1 MAQERSRGRWTR
13 PLGPM
18 PGFRTCSVD
27 LRSVV
32 CRPRQQNSVQFL
44 VRRHCLM
51 SEKGQSLPKL
61 PAPVPPNVRFSNRP
75 FRAKHFQTIRR
86 CSVDVAHGLALLFGI
101 GAALQLSDLEDEV
114 EQSLQRPC
122 RQTRNGRSKRTCEL
136 TSSIVP
142 RGTSSTARW
151 SSSFLLLDLIL

>member
-1 MAQERSRGRWTR
+1 MAEERSRGRWTR

-18 PGFRTCSVD
+18 PGFRICSVD

-44 VRRHCLM
+44 VRRHYLM

-75 FRAKHFQTIRR
+75 FRVKHFQTIRR

-101 GAALQLSDLEDEV
+101 GAKALPLWDSRMRWSNLCSGLAV
-114 EQSLQRPC
+114 R
-122 RQTRNGRSKRTCEL
+122 RNGRSKRTCEL